1 MKKLRDMLVPLGEM
15 VNEQT
20 CPYTVLLFLLIYL
33 LIYKLP
39 RLRTYSLTYLLPT
52 NFLTILLTVPGS

>member
-1 MKKLRDMLVPLGEM
+1 MLVALGEM

-20 CPYTVLLFLLIYL
+20 CPYTVLMFLLIYL